1 MLKTVLLENIN
12 KSIFNL
18 KIRKKLVDVSF
29 VTFTPLLIELKK
41 SEIV

>member
-29 VTFTPLLIELKK
+29 VTFTPLLTELKK